1 MDKMKINDLKLEQY
15 RLGELQEEEM
25 LLINKQIKLYPE
37 LQNRLKKIEE
47 EETIFHKEISSE
59 EMIGDILNKHQSKK
73 IKSKRKLSFSLVL
86 VPVMIITVMV
96 SITIFTQFNKEP
108 VHKTTQDKDILRVKG
123 DGRKLKEDPKIFLFK
138 KTDTKKVENIKNNSL
153 AQEGDLFQ
161 IAYTAGNK
169 KYGIILSLDGKE
181 TFTLHYPET
190 EDKNCQLKHGQ
201 LVYLEHSYELD
212 NAPDFEQF
220 WFISSNTKI
229 DIAGIIKMIK
239 KGKIKNLMDT
249 SAKFSLPDHFSQ
261 HSILV
266 KKRGRQ

>member
-1 MDKMKINDLKLEQY
+1 MVNIKINDLKLEQY
-15 RLGELQEEEM
+15 RLGELHDEEM
-25 LLINKQIKLYPE
+25 LLIKKKIELDSE

-47 EETIFHKEISSE
+47 EEKLFHKEISSE
-59 EMIGDILNKHQSKK
+59 EMIGDILNKHQSKN
-73 IKSKRKLSFSLVL
+73 IKSKRKFSFSPVL
-86 VPVMIITVMV
+86 VPIMIITVLV

-123 DGRKLKEDPKIFLFK
+123 EGGKLKEDPKIFLFK
-138 KTDTKKVENIKNNSL
+138 KTDTKKVENVKNNSL
-153 AQEGDLFQ
+153 GQEGDLFQ
-161 IAYTAGNK
+161 IAYTAGTK
-169 KYGIILSLDGKE
+169 KYGIIFSLDGKGAY
-181 TFTLHYPET
+181 TLHFPET
-190 EDKNCQLKHGQ
+190 KDKECRLKQGQ

-220 WFISSNTKI
+220 WFISSEIKI

-239 KGKIKNLMDT
+239 KGKIKDLMDT

-266 KKRGRQ
+266 KKRGIQ